1 MNGWMDGWM
10 DLDGWMWRDGWMDG
24 WMARWLTLWSR
35 SLTVSQ
41 LRDKVGLKGGKNGAR
56 RTCLSRFCG

>member
-1 MNGWMDGWM
+1 
-10 DLDGWMWRDGWMDG
+10 MDG

-41 LRDKVGLKGGKNGAR
+41 LRDKVGLKGGKNVPNGQSSRPMSSAR
-56 RTCLSRFCG
+56 SKRSNKRPKIASSK